1 MLPRERIM
9 QNEALILSEFAC
21 KAADTR
27 GRELP
32 EAPDDIRTDFQ
43 RDRDRII
50 HCRAFRRLK
59 HKTQVFLIPHSDHYR
74 TRLTHTLEV
83 SQISRTVARA
93 LGLNEDLTEAIA
105 LGHDLGH
112 TPFGHDGERALNEIM
127 PGGFS
132 HNMQGK
138 RVVQVIEKDGRG
150 LNLTAEVIDGIQGH
164 STSGGASLPFTREGM
179 VVRLCDKIA
188 YINHDIEDAIRGGVL
203 SQNDL
208 PEFPVKVLGATKSAR
223 ITTMV
228 RSIIDNGA
236 ENIHM
241 DDITKKAHD
250 ELRAFMFEKVYRAEP
265 TIAEKDKAQYIV
277 RFLYKYC
284 IDTPGKMP
292 ELYLTLAERF
302 GLPVAVGDFISG
314 MTDDYAVDLFK
325 EITIPKGWNGVISH
339 IRQG

>member
-1 MLPRERIM
+1 
-9 QNEALILSEFAC
+9 
-21 KAADTR
+21 
-27 GRELP
+27 
-32 EAPDDIRTDFQ
+32 
-43 RDRDRII
+43 
-50 HCRAFRRLK
+50 
-59 HKTQVFLIPHSDHYR
+59 
-74 TRLTHTLEV
+74 
-83 SQISRTVARA
+83 
-93 LGLNEDLTEAIA
+93 
-105 LGHDLGH
+105 
-112 TPFGHDGERALNEIM
+112 
-127 PGGFS
+127 
-132 HNMQGK
+132 
-138 RVVQVIEKDGRG
+138 
-150 LNLTAEVIDGIQGH
+150 
-164 STSGGASLPFTREGM
+164 
-179 VVRLCDKIA
+179 
-188 YINHDIEDAIRGGVL
+188 
-203 SQNDL
+203 
-208 PEFPVKVLGATKSAR
+208 
-223 ITTMV
+223 MV

-277 RFLYKYC
+277 RFLYKYF

>member
-1 MLPRERIM
+1 MARDQGPDVVLNPQQMNILIPTVSSESV
-9 QNEALILSEFAC
+9 EALVFDLGGVLLDVQLQRTLRAF
-21 KAADTR
+21 
-27 GRELP
+27 
-32 EAPDDIRTDFQ
+32 EALDIRG
-43 RDRDRII
+43 
-50 HCRAFRRLK
+50 
-59 HKTQVFLIPHSDHYR
+59 
-74 TRLTHTLEV
+74 
-83 SQISRTVARA
+83 
-93 LGLNEDLTEAIA
+93 LGA
-105 LGHDLGH
+105 
-112 TPFGHDGERALNEIM
+112 
-127 PGGFS
+127 
-132 HNMQGK
+132 
-138 RVVQVIEKDGRG
+138 
-150 LNLTAEVIDGIQGH
+150 AEVIDGIQGH

-277 RFLYKYC
+277 RFLYKYF

>member
-1 MLPRERIM
+1 MTLREQTEQRER
-9 QNEALILSEFAC
+9 ETLSSRAC
-21 KAADTR
+21 LAEQTR
-27 GRELP
+27 GRARP
-32 EAPDDIRTDFQ
+32 EEPCGVRTCFQ
-43 RDRDRII
+43 VDTDRIVY
-50 HCRAFRRLK
+50 CKSFRRLK
-59 HKTQVFLIPHSDHYR
+59 HKTQVFLASEGDHFR

-164 STSGGASLPFTREGM
+164 TTSGGASLPFTREGM

-277 RFLYKYC
+277 RFLYKYF